1 MTIKE
6 FTCNVFFLT
15 CIIACVSVGIMTIY
29 NTLEELSN
37 SIIKK
42 RQLKKTLDELNDELE
57 LLMSETTEKIENAK
71 SKSDNK

>member
-6 FTCNVFFLT
+6 FTSNVFFLT
-15 CIIACVSVGIMTIY
+15 CIIVCVSVGIMTIY

-42 RQLKKTLDELNDELE
+42 RQLKKALDELNNELE
-57 LLMSETTEKIENAK
+57 QLMNETTEKIETAK